1 MKRREL
7 AKNFLPG
14 DEVETGGR
22 IGRVAESSK
31 IDFERGNV
39 PVLLGR
45 GEAVPYNPMVLR
57 NLSKEKRER
66 GEERFRFFSDTILAY
81 GPIVYRLGILREVRS
96 GWGPNAR
103 PCPIFWRRLSRRT
116 KNQQGVQILS

>member
-1 MKRREL
+1 MAREKIPGIPLHNISTTGQEKEEQKEQIRRKAFEAEGKRHARQKEKFQTELMKRREL

-14 DEVETGGR
+14 DDVETGGR
-22 IGRVAESSK
+22 IGRVAESCK

-45 GEAVPYNPMVLR
+45 GGAVPYNPIVLR

-66 GEERFRFFSDTILAY
+66 GE
-81 GPIVYRLGILREVRS
+81 
-96 GWGPNAR
+96 
-103 PCPIFWRRLSRRT
+103 
-116 KNQQGVQILS
+116 

>member
-1 MKRREL
+1 MVREKIPGIPLSNVNTSDLEKQRRREEAFRKASEAEGKRHARQKEKFQTELMKRREL

-66 GEERFRFFSDTILAY
+66 GE
-81 GPIVYRLGILREVRS
+81 
-96 GWGPNAR
+96 
-103 PCPIFWRRLSRRT
+103 
-116 KNQQGVQILS
+116 